1 MEEAG
6 WLDVLWLTSA
16 VPRHAC
22 YVIGNSKF
30 AVCVNVSLVLSFH
43 IGSGMHCVVL

>member
-1 MEEAG
+1 M
-6 WLDVLWLTSA
+6 DVLWLTSA

-22 YVIGNSKF
+22 YVIDDSKF

-43 IGSGMHCVVL
+43 IGSSMHCVVL